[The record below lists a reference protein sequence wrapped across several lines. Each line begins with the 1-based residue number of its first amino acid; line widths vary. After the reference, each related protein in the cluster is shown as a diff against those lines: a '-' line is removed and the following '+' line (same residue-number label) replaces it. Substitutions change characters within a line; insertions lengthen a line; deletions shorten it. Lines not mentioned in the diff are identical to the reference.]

1 MTLAEKI
8 LARASGH
15 TSVKPDEIVVAS
27 VDLALSHEN
36 ADLVR
41 KSFAEIGVPKVW
53 DPDRIV
59 IILDHRV
66 PAESEKTAA
75 THKAIRAFVR
85 EQNIDNFYDVGRGGI
100 CHQVL
105 AENGHVLPGMVVV
118 GTDSHTTTHGAFG
131 AFAAG
136 IGATEMAGVWTEGQ
150 LWFKVPHTIRIEVEG
165 ELDEWIS
172 AKDLILYIIGKLGS
186 AGADYRAV
194 EFDGPV
200 IRDMSIAGRMVLA
213 NLSMEM
219 GAKVAFTPVDDKLL
233 HYLAHRT
240 SNVLPMSPRY
250 VPDLDAHYERVL
262 RIDARREL
270 KEPQIACPHAVDNV
284 RPLSQVAGLA
294 VNQAVLGS
302 CTNGRLEDF
311 EVAAGIIEGHRVHP
325 RTRLIVIPAS
335 QEIYLEA
342 MRLGYI
348 QTLVRAGAMVNP
360 PGCGPCVGVH
370 QGILA
375 SGEVCI
381 SSTNR
386 NFVGRMGSKDSRVY
400 LASPAVVAA
409 SAIAGSI
416 THPADIGVQEVA

>member
-1 MTLAEKI
+1 MGMTLAEKI
-8 LARASGH
+8 LARASGRA
-15 TSVKPDEIVVAS
+15 TVTPDQVVVAR

-41 KSFAEIGVPKVW
+41 KSFKEIGVARVW
-53 DPDRIV
+53 DPEKIV

-66 PAESEKTAA
+66 PAESEKTAT
-75 THKAIRAFVR
+75 THKAIREFVR
-85 EQNIDNFYDVGRGGI
+85 EQGIRHFYDVGRGGI

-105 AENGHVLPGMVVV
+105 AENGHVQPGMVVV

-136 IGATEMAGVWTEGQ
+136 IGATEMAGVWTEGE
-150 LWFKVPHTIRIEVEG
+150 LWFKTPATMRIEVDG
-165 ELDEWIS
+165 EFAEWVS
-172 AKDLILYIIGKLGS
+172 AKDLILYIIGQLG
-186 AGADYRAV
+186 ADGADYRAV
-194 EFDGPV
+194 EFDGPA
-200 IRDMSIAGRMVLA
+200 IRRLTVASRMVLA

-219 GAKVAFTPVDDKLL
+219 GAKVAFTPVEEI
-233 HYLAHRT
+233 A
-240 SNVLPMSPRY
+240 
-250 VPDLDAHYERVL
+250 PDPGARYERVI
-262 RIDARREL
+262 RIDASREVA
-270 KEPQIACPHAVDNV
+270 EPQIACPHAVDNV
-284 RPLSQVAGLA
+284 KPLSALGHVP
-294 VNQAVLGS
+294 VEQAVLGS

-311 EVAAGIIEGHRVHP
+311 EIAARILAGRRVHE

-335 QEIYLEA
+335 QRIYLEA

-348 QTLVRAGAMVNP
+348 QTMVEAGAMVNP

-375 SGEVCI
+375 AGEACV

-386 NFVGRMGSKDSRVY
+386 NFLGRMGSKDSLVY

-409 SAIAGSI
+409 SAVAGHIA
-416 THPADIGVQEVA
+416 HPEEVTA

>member
-1 MTLAEKI
+1 MGMTLAEKI
-8 LARASGH
+8 LARASGRPA
-15 TSVKPDEIVVAS
+15 VEPGQVVVAR

-41 KSFAEIGVPKVW
+41 KSFREIGVPRVW
-53 DPDRIV
+53 DPEKIV

-66 PAESEKTAA
+66 PAESEKTAT
-75 THKAIRAFVR
+75 THQAIREFVR
-85 EQNIDNFYDVGRGGI
+85 EQGIRHFYDVGRGGI

-105 AENGHVLPGMVVV
+105 AENGHVRPGMVVV

-136 IGATEMAGVWTEGQ
+136 IGATEMAGVWIEGS
-150 LWFKVPHTIRIEVEG
+150 LWFRVPSTFRIEVEG
-165 ELDEWIS
+165 EFAPWVS
-172 AKDLILYIIGKLGS
+172 AKDLILYIIGQLG
-186 AGADYRAV
+186 ADGADYRAV
-194 EFDGPV
+194 EFDGPA
-200 IRDMSIAGRMVLA
+200 IRALSAASRMVLA

-219 GAKVAFTPVDDKLL
+219 GAKVAFTPVEG
-233 HYLAHRT
+233 LA
-240 SNVLPMSPRY
+240 
-250 VPDLDAHYERVL
+250 PDPDARYERCF
-262 RIDARREL
+262 RFDAARDIP
-270 KEPQIACPHAVDNV
+270 EPQIACPHAVDNV
-284 RPLSQVAGLA
+284 KPLSALGEVP
-294 VNQAVLGS
+294 VEQAVLGS

-311 EVAAGIIEGHRVHP
+311 EVAARILAGRRMHD

-335 QEIYLEA
+335 QRIYLEA

-348 QTLVRAGAMVNP
+348 QTLVEAGAMVNP

-375 SGEVCI
+375 AGEACV

-386 NFVGRMGSKDSRVY
+386 NFIGRMGSKDSRVY

-409 SAIAGSI
+409 SAVAGRLA
-416 THPADIGVQEVA
+416 HPAEVVA